1 MTQETFSNLILDSES
16 TLYRVAMSMLRNEK
30 DCEDAVQTAVLTA
43 FEKLGT
49 LKHEEY
55 FKTWLVRILINV
67 CNKQLKSA
75 AKTTELHDTDIT
87 SDSAEASTEIRMAIE
102 SLPVKIRQV
111 VVLYYIEQF
120 TVKEIKQILKIP
132 EGTVKSCRNAAGDNY
147 ILLCYIFYFLCT
159 KSNPLKRVIGE
170 RRFLCLSSVPKKQN
184 KSSGSILT

>member
-49 LKHEEY
+49 LKREEY

-87 SDSAEASTEIRMAIE
+87 SDSAEASTE
-102 SLPVKIRQV
+102 
-111 VVLYYIEQF
+111 
-120 TVKEIKQILKIP
+120 T
-132 EGTVKSCRNAAGDNY
+132 T
-147 ILLCYIFYFLCT
+147 
-159 KSNPLKRVIGE
+159 
-170 RRFLCLSSVPKKQN
+170 
-184 KSSGSILT
+184 